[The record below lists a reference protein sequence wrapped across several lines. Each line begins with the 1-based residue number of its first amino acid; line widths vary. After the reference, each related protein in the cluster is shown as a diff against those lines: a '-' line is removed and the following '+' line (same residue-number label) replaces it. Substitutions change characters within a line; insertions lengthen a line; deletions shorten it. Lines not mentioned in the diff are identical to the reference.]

1 MKLLMGFI
9 VLLVALVA
17 ITGCTQT
24 ASPSEQTTTETTA
37 PVTTEVT
44 TEATTVATTVA
55 TTIPTTTETIVA
67 NVTAPA
73 ANVTENVTET
83 ATVVP
88 TATAANQVTTIHI
101 TNVSTKLGFTP
112 QTDVVLP
119 GTGIT
124 WVNDDN
130 VTHSIKMI
138 GNNTGMFTSEGILPG
153 ASYMYSFSENT
164 GTFVYAFSDNQTVT
178 GTIIVKKPCTLS
190 GC

>member
-44 TEATTVATTVA
+44 TEATTVATT
-55 TTIPTTTETIVA
+55 IPATTETIVA

-88 TATAANQVTTIHI
+88 TATAANQITKIHI
-101 TNVSTKLGFTP
+101 TNVSAKLGFTP
-112 QTDVVLP
+112 QIDVVLP

-153 ASYMYSFSENT
+153 ATYIYSFSEKT
-164 GTFVYAFSDNQTVT
+164 GTYTYAFSDNQTIT

>member
-24 ASPSEQTTTETTA
+24 ASPSAQTTTETTA

-44 TEATTVATTVA
+44 TVETTVAPATVETTV
-55 TTIPTTTETIVA
+55 PTTNETIV
-67 NVTAPA
+67 

-101 TNVSTKLGFTP
+101 TNVSTTLAFTP

-119 GTGIT
+119 GTGII

-138 GNNTGMFTSEGILPG
+138 GNNTGMFTSGDILPG
-153 ASYMYSFSENT
+153 ATFTYSFNQNT
-164 GTFVYAFSDNQTVT
+164 GTYIYAFADNQTLT
-178 GTIIVKKPCTLS
+178 GTIIVKKPCTLA

>member
-9 VLLVALVA
+9 ILLVALVA

-24 ASPSEQTTTETTA
+24 ASPSAQTTTETTA

-44 TEATTVATTVA
+44 TEATTVATTIA
-55 TTIPTTTETIVA
+55 TTVPTTTGTVVA

-73 ANVTENVTET
+73 ANVTENVTAT
-83 ATVVP
+83 ATAVP
-88 TATAANQVTTIHI
+88 TATAASQITKIHI
-101 TNVSTKLGFTP
+101 TKLGFTP
-112 QTDVVLP
+112 ATDVVLP

-130 VTHSIKMI
+130 VTHAIKMI

-164 GTFVYAFSDNQTVT
+164 GTYVYAFSDNQTVT